1 VQVIKKI
8 KGGMKMQKIFT
19 NEYVKITLENIELYK
34 YGNDLVDMIEKN
46 LDNICDYHDEYLS
59 DFVLYGIDKI
69 ADKYL
74 PKNIDDIEDEF
85 FKLKSSRIEEIMGF
99 DGIEEEDVRDCMVE
113 IVRRS
118 ILWDIEEE
126 GFNLFYGAVEE
137 L

>member
-1 VQVIKKI
+1 
-8 KGGMKMQKIFT
+8 MQKIFT

-99 DGIEEEDVRDCMVE
+99 DDIEEEDVRDCMVE

-126 GFNLFYGAVEE
+126 GFNLFYRSVEE

>member
-1 VQVIKKI
+1 
-8 KGGMKMQKIFT
+8 MKMQKIFT

>member
-1 VQVIKKI
+1 
-8 KGGMKMQKIFT
+8 MQKIFT

-99 DGIEEEDVRDCMVE
+99 DDIEEEDVRDCMVE

-126 GFNLFYGAVEE
+126 GFNLFYGSVEE